1 VRELTGPA
9 ARLVALQAA
18 DPAVQAHAGQSLPVW
33 DELAVLWLHD
43 PSLAGSRPLPGRE
56 GVRVLAGAAP
66 DAVRAAYLELLAAR
80 GEGPPPRAAVLFTRY
95 PTDPGLYRP
104 DVAPLVPRLIARHGY
119 EEFKAALLTN
129 ELHRHLGIISILGA
143 KMGIRARELLGADLD
158 ALSVRSL
165 AGLEPP
171 LSCLNDGLQT
181 ATGASLGRGTI
192 RVSGDQPR
200 AAAEFGDR
208 DGRRLRLSA
217 RPEVLARLR
226 EDIGR
231 TARTHPGLTPL
242 YFREVRRLAL
252 EAWLELD
259 RREIFREEWL
269 AGGPEGR

>member
-1 VRELTGPA
+1 VR
-9 ARLVALQAA
+9 
-18 DPAVQAHAGQSLPVW
+18 AHAGGELPVW
-33 DELAVLWLHD
+33 DELAALWLHD

-66 DAVRAAYLELLAAR
+66 EAVRAAYLELLAAR

-95 PTDPGLYRP
+95 PTDPGLYRR

-158 ALSVRSL
+158 ALEVASL

-171 LSCLNDGLQT
+171 MSCLNDGLQT
-181 ATGASLGRGTI
+181 STGASLGRGTI
-192 RVSGDQPR
+192 RVEQGEPR
-200 AAAEFGDR
+200 AAAEFRDR
-208 DGRRLRLSA
+208 AGRRLRLA
-217 RPEVLARLR
+217 VRPEVLARLQK
-226 EDIGR
+226 DIGR
-231 TARTHPGLTPL
+231 TARAHPGLTPR

-252 EAWLELD
+252 QAWLELD
-259 RREIFREEWL
+259 RREVFREEWL
-269 AGGPEGR
+269 AGGPGAPGGR